1 METVYLICFAAGATV
16 LVIQFFLTLIGLDTG
31 HDVDGGHAELDVG
44 HGDLDAGHVDLDTG
58 HADLDVAHADGGG
71 DTIDVSGDHDVDT
84 HAEGH
89 GHAFAHEASSSFF
102 RMLSIRALTA
112 ACAFFGLGGLAA
124 NSMGWSVLISLPVAI
139 IAGFIA
145 MYIVAWIMRVLY
157 GLRSEGNVY
166 IECALGSP
174 GTVYL
179 AIPGEDAGIG
189 KVLVNVQD
197 RTMEYDARSTHGPL
211 ATGTPVVVV
220 DIVDSNTVQ
229 VEPAES
235 SEGN

>member
-1 METVYLICFAAGATV
+1 
-16 LVIQFFLTLIGLDTG
+16 
-31 HDVDGGHAELDVG
+31 
-44 HGDLDAGHVDLDTG
+44 
-58 HADLDVAHADGGG
+58 
-71 DTIDVSGDHDVDT
+71 
-84 HAEGH
+84 
-89 GHAFAHEASSSFF
+89 
-102 RMLSIRALTA
+102 
-112 ACAFFGLGGLAA
+112 
-124 NSMGWSVLISLPVAI
+124 
-139 IAGFIA
+139 
-145 MYIVAWIMRVLY
+145 MRVLY

-166 IECALGSP
+166 IECALGSH

-179 AIPGEDAGIG
+179 AIPCEDAGLG

>member
-1 METVYLICFAAGATV
+1 METVYLIFAAAGATV

-31 HDVDGGHAELDVG
+31 HDVDAGHAELDAG
-44 HGDLDAGHVDLDTG
+44 HVEFNAGHTDLDA
-58 HADLDVAHADGGG
+58 AHADGGG
-71 DTIDVSGDHDVDT
+71 DVVDVSGDHDLDT
-84 HAEGH
+84 HVEGH
-89 GHAFAHEASSSFF
+89 GHAHAHEASSSFL
-102 RMLSIRALTA
+102 RMLSIRAVTA

-124 NSMGWSVLISLPVAI
+124 DSMGVSVLISLPVAI
-139 IAGFIA
+139 IAGLIA

>member
-1 METVYLICFAAGATV
+1 METVYLICGAAGVTV
-16 LVIQFFLTLIGLDTG
+16 LVIQFIMTLIGLDTS
-31 HDVDGGHAELDVG
+31 HDFDVGHAEAG
-44 HGDLDAGHVDLDTG
+44 ADA
-58 HADLDVAHADGGG
+58 
-71 DTIDVSGDHDVDT
+71 IDISGDHDLDVHADT
-84 HAEGH
+84 HLDGH
-89 GHAFAHEASSSFF
+89 GHAHEAGSTIFS
-102 RMLSIRALTA
+102 MLSIRTVTA
-112 ACAFFGLGGLAA
+112 AFAFFGLGGLAA
-124 NSMGWSVLISLPVAI
+124 NSIGLSTLVSLPIAI
-139 IAGFIA
+139 VAGFLA
-145 MYIVAWIMRVLY
+145 LYIVAWIMRVLY

-166 IECALGSP
+166 IECALGSH

-179 AIPGEDAGIG
+179 AIPGEEAGLG

-197 RTMEYDARSTHGPL
+197 RTMEYDARTTHGPL